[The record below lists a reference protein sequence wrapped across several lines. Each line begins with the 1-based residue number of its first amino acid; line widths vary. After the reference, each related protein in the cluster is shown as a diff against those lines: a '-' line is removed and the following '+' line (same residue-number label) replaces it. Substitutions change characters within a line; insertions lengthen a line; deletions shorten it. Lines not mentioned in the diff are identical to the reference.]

1 MKKKEKKKKKRK
13 KKKGKK
19 TFKKQKPSSSK
30 RKKVYKRTHLFENK
44 FKKAEDPN
52 VLQESCEENCH
63 NVSRICVQEYEKT
76 SKPKTLAGS
85 LAPAIMQGSREG
97 RYELALAVE
106 RRDTCGGLWF
116 VILWFAQR
124 PEAAGG
130 SARD

>member
-1 MKKKEKKKKKRK
+1 MRFEQ
-13 KKKGKK
+13 GKVVGG
-19 TFKKQKPSSSK
+19 FSQSMA
-30 RKKVYKRTHLFENK
+30 RRHHR
-44 FKKAEDPN
+44 FKKAKDPN

-106 RRDTCGGLWF
+106 RTDTCGGL
-116 VILWFAQR
+116 
-124 PEAAGG
+124 
-130 SARD
+130 

>member
-1 MKKKEKKKKKRK
+1 M
-13 KKKGKK
+13 
-19 TFKKQKPSSSK
+19 
-30 RKKVYKRTHLFENK
+30 FENK
-44 FKKAEDPN
+44 FKKAKDPN
-52 VLQESCEENCH
+52 VLQESCEENCQ
-63 NVSRICVQEYEKT
+63 NVSRKCVQEYEKT

-116 VILWFAQR
+116 LILWLAQR

-130 SARD
+130 SARDEAGGPSRVPIFFWKPLFENVYIIIQNI